1 MHPDVQKLIDLSD
14 SVALEVH
21 MEELAFLAEQL
32 AQASTALRE
41 ATEQLL
47 KDLKND

>member
-32 AQASTALRE
+32 AQASKALRE
-41 ATEQLL
+41 AAEELL